1 LKFVIP
7 SEARDLQL
15 DREKRYYVYIMSS
28 RSLTLYVGVTNSI
41 YHRALQHK
49 SGEVE
54 GFTKKYRINR
64 LVYYETF
71 KYIGNAIAREKE
83 IKGWSRAKK
92 LALINSM
99 NPTWQD
105 LAEGWGKPIEPLKPQ
120 MDSNAWNDNT
130 ERDEQDEDAGLT
142 KKQSK

>member
-1 LKFVIP
+1 L
-7 SEARDLQL
+7 SG
-15 DREKRYYVYIMSS
+15 EKRYYVYIMSS

-41 YHRALQHK
+41 YQRALQHK

-54 GFTKKYRINR
+54 GFTKRYRINR

-71 KYIGNAIAREKE
+71 NYVGNAIAREKE

-92 LALINSM
+92 LALIKSM

-105 LAEGWGKPIEPLKPQ
+105 LAEGWGMPIEMLKPQ
-120 MDSNAWNDNT
+120 TAL
-130 ERDEQDEDAGLT
+130 EVGDEKVAGDGLGLP
-142 KKQSK
+142 KKQNE

>member
-1 LKFVIP
+1 M
-7 SEARDLQL
+7 SD
-15 DREKRYYVYIMSS
+15 EKRYYVYIMSS

-41 YHRALQHK
+41 YQRALQHQ
-49 SGEVE
+49 SGEVD
-54 GFTKKYRINR
+54 GFTKRYRINR

-92 LALINSM
+92 LALIKSV

-105 LAEGWGKPIEPLKPQ
+105 LAESWGKPIGPLKPRTSF
-120 MDSNAWNDNT
+120 DVK
-130 ERDEQDEDAGLT
+130 DEVTGEDAGLA
-142 KKQSK
+142 KKQSE

>member
-1 LKFVIP
+1 
-7 SEARDLQL
+7 L

-54 GFTKKYRINR
+54 GFTKRYRINR
-64 LVYYETF
+64 LVCYETF
-71 KYIGNAIAREKE
+71 KYVGNAIAREKE

-92 LALINSM
+92 LALIKSM

-105 LAEGWGKPIEPLKPQ
+105 LAEGWGKPIELLKSGRAPNVES
-120 MDSNAWNDNT
+120 DKE
-130 ERDEQDEDAGLT
+130 ERDTQEEVADLT
-142 KKQSK
+142 KKQSE

>member
-1 LKFVIP
+1 L
-7 SEARDLQL
+7 SG
-15 DREKRYYVYIMSS
+15 EKRYYVYIMSS
-28 RSLTLYVGVTNSI
+28 RSLTLYVGVTNSV
-41 YHRALQHK
+41 YRRALQHK

-54 GFTKKYRINR
+54 GFTKRYRINR

-92 LALINSM
+92 LALIKSM

-105 LAEGWGKPIEPLKPQ
+105 LSEGWGKPIGPLKPPIASGFR
-120 MDSNAWNDNT
+120 DDNT
-130 ERDEQDEDAGLT
+130 EGDSQESGEVADLP
-142 KKQSK
+142 KKQSE

>member
-1 LKFVIP
+1 M
-7 SEARDLQL
+7 
-15 DREKRYYVYIMSS
+15 DREKHYYVYIMSS

-41 YHRALQHK
+41 SQRALQHK

-54 GFTKKYRINR
+54 GFTKQYRINR
-64 LVYYETF
+64 LVYYEIF

-92 LALINSM
+92 QALIKSM

-105 LAEGWGKPIEPLKPQ
+105 LAESWGKPIAQLTPRIAS
-120 MDSNAWNDNT
+120 DV
-130 ERDEQDEDAGLT
+130 EDQKVVGEAVDLP
-142 KKQSK
+142 KKHSE